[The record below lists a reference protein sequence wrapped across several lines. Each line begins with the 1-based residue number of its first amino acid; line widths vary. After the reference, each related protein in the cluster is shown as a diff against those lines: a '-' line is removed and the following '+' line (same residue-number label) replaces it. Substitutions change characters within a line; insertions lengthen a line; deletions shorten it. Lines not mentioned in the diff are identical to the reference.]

1 MKKSKRTHWV
11 SLLID
16 RNTTVY
22 FGSFGIEYILQEVL
36 IKIEYKSITLNIFR
50 IQDNDFIVWILD
62 FIV

>member
-1 MKKSKRTHWV
+1 MKKSNRTHWV

>member
-1 MKKSKRTHWV
+1 MKKSKRTHRV

>member
-1 MKKSKRTHWV
+1 MKKSKKTHWV

>member
-1 MKKSKRTHWV
+1 MKKSKRKHWV

>member
-36 IKIEYKSITLNIFR
+36 IKIEYESITLNIFR